1 MRLALIPILETVGPG
16 GWFTKKSGSANAVRR
31 TTWFDLILKSNID
44 QNEDHILG
52 PSIVA
57 IAKKLKEIIQKDE
70 LIIADLEGAGLEKL
84 KLHYKNDVELE
95 YHVDQLN
102 IEVVFEAQ
110 WNIDEGD
117 TLALKRSMLHLS
129 PNIMLQVQDKM
140 HHLPL
145 EDERDF
151 NNALLLFIRTTL
163 IKNRV
168 EDLALGVESY
178 QRTINLT
185 KPKLYFKGINENIP
199 YTMTGTGKGVV
210 YLNGYNHRSLM
221 KLNEV
226 HKFSDGTLT
235 KIQENLIEMPTK
247 NKLGR
252 GNERLK
258 RRDWNDKDIKKSKE
272 MVNKINQ
279 VMKHRE
285 CC

>member
-1 MRLALIPILETVGPG
+1 MKTDTVIYSGSITKLLFALLHSPR
-16 GWFTKKSGSANAVRR
+16 WFTKKSGSANAVRR

-52 PSIVA
+52 PSTVA
-57 IAKKLKEIIQKDE
+57 ISKKLKEIIQKDE

-102 IEVVFEAQ
+102 VEVVFEAQ

-117 TLALKRSMLHLS
+117 VSKPRSFEL
-129 PNIMLQVQDKM
+129 QDKM

-145 EDERDF
+145 EDDRDF

-168 EDLALGVESY
+168 EDFPLGVESY

-226 HKFSDGTLT
+226 HKFGDGTLT

-258 RRDWNDKDIKKSKE
+258 RRD
-272 MVNKINQ
+272 
-279 VMKHRE
+279 
-285 CC
+285 

>member
-1 MRLALIPILETVGPG
+1 MRLWILVI
-16 GWFTKKSGSANAVRR
+16 NC
-31 TTWFDLILKSNID
+31 
-44 QNEDHILG
+44 
-52 PSIVA
+52 
-57 IAKKLKEIIQKDE
+57 
-70 LIIADLEGAGLEKL
+70 
-84 KLHYKNDVELE
+84 
-95 YHVDQLN
+95 
-102 IEVVFEAQ
+102 
-110 WNIDEGD
+110 
-117 TLALKRSMLHLS
+117 
-129 PNIMLQVQDKM
+129 
-140 HHLPL
+140 

-168 EDLALGVESY
+168 EDLPLGVESY

-226 HKFSDGTLT
+226 HKFGDGTLR

-258 RRDWNDKDIKKSKE
+258 RRNWNDKDIKKSKE

-279 VMKHRE
+279 VMKGRE
-285 CC
+285 YC

>member
-1 MRLALIPILETVGPG
+1 CS
-16 GWFTKKSGSANAVRR
+16 KSKTRCVIS
-31 TTWFDLILKSNID
+31 L
-44 QNEDHILG
+44 
-52 PSIVA
+52 
-57 IAKKLKEIIQKDE
+57 
-70 LIIADLEGAGLEKL
+70 
-84 KLHYKNDVELE
+84 
-95 YHVDQLN
+95 
-102 IEVVFEAQ
+102 
-110 WNIDEGD
+110 
-117 TLALKRSMLHLS
+117 
-129 PNIMLQVQDKM
+129 
-140 HHLPL
+140 L

-168 EDLALGVESY
+168 EDLPLGVESY

-226 HKFSDGTLT
+226 HKFGDGTLR

-258 RRDWNDKDIKKSKE
+258 RRNWNDKDIKKSKE

-279 VMKHRE
+279 VMKRRE